1 MVCLIIPYIIN
12 SSTVVFYYKSFIRVK
27 LFKENTKKK
36 KKKDVYC
43 GI

>member
-12 SSTVVFYYKSFIRVK
+12 SSTVVFYYKSFIRFK
-27 LFKENTKKK
+27 LFMVYQQKK